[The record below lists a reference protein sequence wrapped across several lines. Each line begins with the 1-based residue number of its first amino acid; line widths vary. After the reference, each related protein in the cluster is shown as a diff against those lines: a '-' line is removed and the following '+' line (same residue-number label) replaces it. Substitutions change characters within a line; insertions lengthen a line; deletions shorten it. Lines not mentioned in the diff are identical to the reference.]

1 MYDLNYSVLIGR
13 LTRDPELRYTPN
25 GDAVCNFSIANNSTG
40 KEDLTS
46 FFNIVAWGKTAENVN
61 KFMSKGS
68 QICVEGSLRQRRW
81 EDQNGNK
88 RNTVEVLANRVHFI
102 GGSKSG
108 GSSPTNS
115 TGSNQ
120 SKEEKTNPDDFS
132 FPDNNF
138 DDPIPY

>member
-1 MYDLNYSVLIGR
+1 MYDLNYTTLIGR

-40 KEDLTS
+40 KEEMTS
-46 FFNIVAWGKTAENVN
+46 FFNIVAWGKTAENVS

-68 QICVEGSLRQRRW
+68 QICIEGSLRQRRW
-81 EDQNGNK
+81 QDQNGNN
-88 RNTVEVLANRVHFI
+88 RALVEVLASRVHFI

-108 GSSPTNS
+108 SNMPNS
-115 TGSNQ
+115 AGTSQTKGQDN
-120 SKEEKTNPDDFS
+120 TPDDFS